1 MLPGTP
7 HPPLNDTAFFVVS
20 FPSGAETNTME
31 LLSKN
36 LDSRTTV
43 QERQR
48 SCIPFC
54 CQNYK
59 TKGLTKEVQMNIEL
73 IIDPEFVACIPPLT
87 QDEFEQLERNVVSA
101 GKMFSPILVW
111 GKTIIDGHNRYR
123 ILQNHPEI
131 DYRLEQI
138 EFENRYEA
146 IAYICGNQIGR
157 RNLNENQIDYIIGK
171 KYDAEMESHRLTAQK
186 NRGEGGR
193 FHRCGQIDHNGERTR
208 DRIAKQFGISST
220 KVRRDLD
227 FARGIDAA
235 EEEMPGIREMILQK
249 EITPTKQAISNIS
262 RLEKEDRKEAVQDLL
277 VAENRAANFT
287 PKASATNG
295 EKKPVHSVEKQVN
308 EPSIQ
313 KSMQG
318 AVETFIDT
326 IENYLTRFPGLLE
339 DEYRD
344 KTISILNVAKQYIM
358 KKTGE

>member
-1 MLPGTP
+1 
-7 HPPLNDTAFFVVS
+7 
-20 FPSGAETNTME
+20 
-31 LLSKN
+31 
-36 LDSRTTV
+36 
-43 QERQR
+43 
-48 SCIPFC
+48 
-54 CQNYK
+54 
-59 TKGLTKEVQMNIEL
+59 MNIEL

-101 GKMFSPILVW
+101 GKMFAPILVW

-123 ILQNHPEI
+123 ILQSHPEI

-138 EFENRYEA
+138 EFENRFDA

-157 RNLNENQIDYIIGK
+157 RNLNETQIDYIIGK

-193 FHRCGQIDHNGERTR
+193 FHRCAQIAHNGERTY
-208 DRIAKQFGISST
+208 DTIAKQFGVSPS

-235 EEEMPGIREMILQK
+235 EEEIPGIREQILQK
-249 EITPTKQAISNIS
+249 DITPSKQALTNIAKLDKS
-262 RLEKEDRKEAVQDLL
+262 ERKEAVEKLFVTEDS
-277 VAENRAANFT
+277 RTANFP
-287 PKASATNG
+287 PKAIEPSSNTPQVRCPG
-295 EKKPVHSVEKQVN
+295 KQVN

-313 KSMQG
+313 KSMQC

-339 DEYRD
+339 DEYRE
-344 KTISILNVAKQYIM
+344 KTISILSVAKEYIM